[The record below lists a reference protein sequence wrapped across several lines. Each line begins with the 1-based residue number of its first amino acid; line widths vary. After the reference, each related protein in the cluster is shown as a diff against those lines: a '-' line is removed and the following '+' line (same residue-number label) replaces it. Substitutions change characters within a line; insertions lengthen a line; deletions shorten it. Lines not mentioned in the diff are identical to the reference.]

1 MAETLGVCFIFDDF
15 HPVFSG
21 HSVYMQQI
29 MARLPRSWRL
39 SVIARNPGGLPE
51 REDFGRIAI
60 VRVPDDPSS
69 LRHAL
74 NVARTLLALRHD
86 YHCVH
91 LNGFPDRYELV
102 LALLK
107 FLRRRIVVQVTL
119 FGSDDA
125 HTFVRCHKVGRLRL
139 RLLARLVDM
148 LTGISAPLVDSY
160 RDYQFPQE
168 KLILLPQGVDI
179 GRYLPADVAL
189 RARRRAVLGL
199 AGEDRVA
206 VFVGTVMRRK
216 GVDILLEAWSTVQS
230 RVPGARL
237 LLVGMHLFDAGHASR
252 SELEAFVAEQRRL
265 IVARDLH
272 VDFAGLVDDVP
283 AWLQAADVFVLPSRK
298 EGFGNVI
305 LEAMAC
311 ALPCVVTPMDGVAF
325 ESVVPGETGYVVE
338 DADALADAVSELFA
352 DSGRAVD
359 MGRRGR
365 ERVLAHFDL
374 EHIAAR
380 YRDLYAPP
388 AV

>member
-1 MAETLGVCFIFDDF
+1 MTEAQGVCFIFDDF

-29 MARLPRSWRL
+29 MARLPESWRL
-39 SVIARNPGGLPE
+39 SVVARNPGGLAAK
-51 REDFGRIAI
+51 EDFGRIAI
-60 VRVPDDPSS
+60 VRVPNDVSP
-69 LRHAL
+69 LHHCL
-74 NVARTLLALRHD
+74 NVARALFELRHD

-91 LNGFPDRYELV
+91 INGLLDRYGLL

-107 FLRRRIVVQVTL
+107 ALRRRTVLQVTL

-125 HTFVRCHKVGRLRL
+125 HTFLRSHKAGRMRL
-139 RLLARLVDM
+139 RLLARVDA
-148 LTGISAPLVDSY
+148 LTAISAPLINSY
-160 RDYQFPQE
+160 RDCGFPQE
-168 KLILLPQGVDI
+168 RLVLLPQGVDLR
-179 GRYLPADVAL
+179 RYFPADAPL
-189 RARRRAVLGL
+189 RARRRAAIDV
-199 AGEDRVA
+199 AEDDRIA
-206 VFVGTVMRRK
+206 VFVGTVMYRK
-216 GVDILLEAWSTVQS
+216 GIDVLLEAWSRVQS
-230 RVPGARL
+230 RVPNARL
-237 LLVGMHLFDAGHASR
+237 LLVGMHVFDASHANR
-252 SELEAFVAEQRRL
+252 SELEAFVTEQRRL
-265 IVARDLH
+265 ITARNLR

-325 ESVVPGETGYVVE
+325 ESVVPEETGYVVE
-338 DADALADAVSELFA
+338 GVVAIADAVSALL
-352 DSGRAVD
+352 DNPGRAAE

-374 EHIAAR
+374 DRIASR

-388 AV
+388 TA